1 MHVSVGSDHAG
12 LNLKRTLIEALLA
25 AGHTVEDV
33 GTHSAASCDYPD
45 FAVAVA
51 RHVAAGAA
59 ERGLLVCGSGLGMA
73 IAANKVPGVRAVTV
87 SDTFSAHA
95 SREHNDA
102 NVLCLGERVV
112 GAGLA
117 TDILNVWMR
126 ASFEG
131 GRHAGRVAKINALD
145 QESRS

>member
-1 MHVSVGSDHAG
+1 MRFAVGSDHAG
-12 LNLKRTLIEALLA
+12 LNLKASLVSHLRAN
-25 AGHTVEDV
+25 GHEVEDL
-33 GTHSAASCDYPD
+33 GTHTTASCDYPD
-45 FAVAVA
+45 FAVAVGRA
-51 RHVAAGAA
+51 VAGGSA
-59 ERGLLVCGSGLGMA
+59 ELGLLVCGTGVGMA
-73 IAANKVPGVRAVTV
+73 ITANKVAGVRAAVV

-117 TDILNVWMR
+117 RDILDAWVG

-131 GRHAGRVAKINALD
+131 GRHQGRVDKIRALD
-145 QESRS
+145 

>member
-1 MHVSVGSDHAG
+1 MRFAVGSDHAG
-12 LNLKRTLIEALLA
+12 LTLKVALVAHLRGL
-25 AGHTVEDV
+25 GHEVEDL
-33 GTHSAASCDYPD
+33 GTHTSASCDYPD
-45 FAVAVA
+45 FAVAVGEA
-51 RHVAAGAA
+51 VAGAKA
-59 ERGLLVCGSGLGMA
+59 DLGLLVCGTGVGMC
-73 IAANKVPGVRAVTV
+73 ITANKVAGVRAAVV

-117 TDILNVWMR
+117 RDILDAWVG

-131 GRHAGRVAKINALD
+131 GRHQGRVNKIRALD
-145 QESRS
+145 